1 MLALLGF
8 VAAGREVTALARTP
22 GWTEA
27 MLRAARAPGPAEAA
41 RLLAIR
47 RGFLDTYLVA
57 LLGVLAARGVRRL
70 LEWRRSVRI
79 TYPTGRVV
87 TAPSGFT
94 ILDASRL
101 AGVPHA
107 SVCGGPRRRPPSRRP
122 RPRRGPR
129 PAPPPAARRAR
140 PRRLVRPPP
149 P

>member
-27 MLRAARAPGPAEAA
+27 MLRAAHAPGPAEAA

-107 SVCGGPRRRPPSRRP
+107 SVCGGRGRRS
-122 RPRRGPR
+122 PR
-129 PAPPPAARRAR
+129 PARRVRGRPASPAAREAG
-140 PRRLVRPPP
+140 RRGLAPVCAAPA
-149 P
+149 